1 MKRRFFLSGLAAVG
15 AIAAGTNLSGCT
27 TTPNSAAQLVANTTQ
42 SSPAPELT
50 VFRSPTCN
58 CCGKWIDHMEAAG
71 FQIKDEVT
79 EDMDAIKQQ
88 YGVPD
93 SLSSCHTGIINGYV
107 VEGHVP
113 AEDVQRLL
121 AEQPNVAGI
130 AAPGMPMGSP
140 GMDSGDTVE
149 PYTVFSF
156 TEDGNTA
163 PFAEHS

>member
-1 MKRRFFLSGLAAVG
+1 
-15 AIAAGTNLSGCT
+15 
-27 TTPNSAAQLVANTTQ
+27 
-42 SSPAPELT
+42 
-50 VFRSPTCN
+50 
-58 CCGKWIDHMEAAG
+58 MEAAG